1 MAVSDEAILD
11 AAIKFGEKSADQ
23 AMHYALQVRDM
34 RRDMRMAL
42 YLLKCGRP
50 DKARVMLEKALYEN
64 R

>member
-1 MAVSDEAILD
+1 MSVSDEALRD
-11 AAIKFGEKSADQ
+11 AAIQIGEKHADM
-23 AMHYALQVRDM
+23 AMKYALQVRDM

-42 YLLKCGRP
+42 YLLKSGKT